1 VLSFAIW
8 LAALLAIATS
18 MVAIVKAALERDAE
32 ESDKAESLSFLRLG
46 LTAIFGIVIGQITF
60 SLRFDWWLKAGLA
73 VALVIALIL
82 GSQVLSTKLG
92 HKALGAWL
100 LKAMFPMVRSWHL
113 LFTPISLPKDDDLE
127 EFEQELLDS
136 VEEFGETIVR
146 EIMVPRIDMATVPFD
161 ATVEKA
167 MSIFLQRGYSR
178 LPIVGKNKDDIRG
191 VLYLK
196 DIARLLHE
204 NPKLAS
210 ESSLADFARKAVFV
224 PESKPVDDLLRE
236 MQANSTHIAI
246 IIDEYGGVAG
256 LATMEDV
263 IEEIVGE
270 IADEYDKDVPDID
283 DLGDGRMRVNAR
295 YSLVDLGELFELEL
309 EDQDVDSVGGLLAK
323 TLGRLPKFG
332 DRVVVSGL
340 TLIADRIEGRRKR
353 LISVI
358 VEKDSS
364 LADALSAFEDKEEK

>member
-1 VLSFAIW
+1 MLSFAIW

-18 MVAIVKAALERDAE
+18 VVAIVKAALERDAD

-46 LTAIFGIVIGQITF
+46 LTSIFGIVIGQITF
-60 SLRFDWWLKAGLA
+60 GLRFDWWLNAGFA

-82 GSQVLSTKLG
+82 GSQLLSTKLG
-92 HKALGAWL
+92 HKALGSWL
-100 LKAMFPMVRSWHL
+100 LKAMSPIVRSWHL
-113 LFTPISLPKDDDLE
+113 LFTPISLPKDDEPE

-204 NPKLAS
+204 NPKLAG

-332 DRVVVSGL
+332 DLVVVSGL

>member
-1 VLSFAIW
+1 MLSFAIW
-8 LAALLAIATS
+8 LASLIAIATAI
-18 MVAIVKAALERDAE
+18 VAVVKAALEHDE
-32 ESDKAESLSFLRLG
+32 DESDKAESLSFLRLG
-46 LTAIFGIVIGQITF
+46 LTAIFGILVGQIT
-60 SLRFDWWLKAGLA
+60 SNLGLAWWLSSSISL
-73 VALVIALIL
+73 ALVLVVIL
-82 GSQVLSTKLG
+82 GSQIVSASFG
-92 HKALGAWL
+92 HKALGKWL
-100 LKAMFPMVRSWHL
+100 LKAVSPLVRSWHL
-113 LFTPISLPKDDDLE
+113 LFTPISLPKDDEPE

-167 MSIFLQRGYSR
+167 MTIFLQRGYSR

-210 ESSLADFARKAVFV
+210 KSALADIARKAVFV

-263 IEEIVGE
+263 LEEIVGE

-283 DLGDGRMRVNAR
+283 DLGDGRLRVNAR
-295 YSLVDLGELFELEL
+295 YSLVDLGESFELEL

-323 TLGRLPKFG
+323 TLGRLPKLG

-358 VEKDSS
+358 VEKDPS

>member
-1 VLSFAIW
+1 MLSFAIW

-60 SLRFDWWLKAGLA
+60 GLRFDWWLKAGLA

-100 LKAMFPMVRSWHL
+100 LKAMSPMVRSWHL
-113 LFTPISLPKDDDLE
+113 LFTPISLPKDDEPE

>member
-1 VLSFAIW
+1 MLSFAIW

-18 MVAIVKAALERDAE
+18 IVAIVKAALERDAS
-32 ESDKAESLSFLRLG
+32 ESEKAESLSFLRLG

-60 SLRFDWWLKAGLA
+60 GLTFDWWLKSGLA
-73 VALVIALIL
+73 VSLVIALIL
-82 GSQVLSTKLG
+82 GSQLLSTKLG

-100 LKAMFPMVRSWHL
+100 LKAMSPMVRSWHL
-113 LFTPISLPKDDDLE
+113 LFTPISLPKDDEPE

-309 EDQDVDSVGGLLAK
+309 EDQDVDSIGGLLAK

-364 LADALSAFEDKEEK
+364 LADALSAFEDKEDK

>member
-1 VLSFAIW
+1 
-8 LAALLAIATS
+8 

-60 SLRFDWWLKAGLA
+60 GLRFDWWLKAGLA

-100 LKAMFPMVRSWHL
+100 LKAMSPMVRSWHL
-113 LFTPISLPKDDDLE
+113 LFTPISLPKDDEPE

-283 DLGDGRMRVNAR
+283 DFGDGRMRVNAR

>member
-1 VLSFAIW
+1 MLSFAIW
-8 LAALLAIATS
+8 LAALLVIATS
-18 MVAIVKAALERDAE
+18 VVAIVKAALEHDE
-32 ESDKAESLSFLRLG
+32 DQSEKAESLSFLRLG
-46 LTAIFGIVIGQITF
+46 LTALFGIVIGQITF
-60 SLRFDWWLKAGLA
+60 GLRFEWWLNAALA
-73 VALVIALIL
+73 VALLIALIL
-82 GSQVLSTKLG
+82 GTQLLSTKLG

-100 LKAMFPMVRSWHL
+100 LKAMTPMVRSWHL
-113 LFTPISLPKDDDLE
+113 LFTPISLPKDDEPE

-146 EIMVPRIDMATVPFD
+146 EIMVPRIDMATVPSD

-204 NPKLAS
+204 NPKLAR
-210 ESSLADFARKAVFV
+210 ESSLADIARKAVFV
-224 PESKPVDDLLRE
+224 PESKPVDNLLRE

-283 DLGDGRMRVNAR
+283 DLGDGRLRVNAR
-295 YSLVDLGELFELEL
+295 YSLVDLGEFFELEL

-323 TLGRLPKFG
+323 TLGRLPNFG

>member
-1 VLSFAIW
+1 MLSFAIW

-60 SLRFDWWLKAGLA
+60 GLRFDWWLKAGLA

-100 LKAMFPMVRSWHL
+100 LKAMSPMVRSWHL
-113 LFTPISLPKDDDLE
+113 LFTPISLPKDDEPE

-358 VEKDSS
+358 VEKDSR

>member
-1 VLSFAIW
+1 MLSFAIW
-8 LAALLAIATS
+8 LASLIAIATAI
-18 MVAIVKAALERDAE
+18 VAVVKAALEHDE
-32 ESDKAESLSFLRLG
+32 DESEKAESLSFLRLG
-46 LTAIFGIVIGQITF
+46 LTAIFGILVGQIT
-60 SLRFDWWLKAGLA
+60 SNLGLAWWLSSSISL
-73 VALVIALIL
+73 ALVLVLIL
-82 GSQVLSTKLG
+82 GSQIVSASFG
-92 HKALGAWL
+92 HKALGKWL
-100 LKAMFPMVRSWHL
+100 LKSFSPLVRSWHL
-113 LFTPISLPKDDDLE
+113 LFTPISLPKDDEPE

-167 MSIFLQRGYSR
+167 MTIFLQRGYSR

-210 ESSLADFARKAVFV
+210 KSALADIARKAVFV

-283 DLGDGRMRVNAR
+283 DLGDGRLRVNAR
-295 YSLVDLGELFELEL
+295 YSLVDLGESFELEL

-323 TLGRLPKFG
+323 TLGRLPKLG

-358 VEKDSS
+358 VEKDPS

>member
-1 VLSFAIW
+1 MLSFAIW
-8 LAALLAIATS
+8 LASLIAIAT
-18 MVAIVKAALERDAE
+18 AIIAVVKAALEHDE
-32 ESDKAESLSFLRLG
+32 DESDKAESLSFLRLG
-46 LTAIFGIVIGQITF
+46 LTAIFGILVGQIT
-60 SLRFDWWLKAGLA
+60 SNLGLAWWLSSSISL
-73 VALVIALIL
+73 ALVLVLIL
-82 GSQVLSTKLG
+82 GSQIVSASFG
-92 HKALGAWL
+92 HKALGKWL
-100 LKAMFPMVRSWHL
+100 LKAVSPLVRSLAL
-113 LFTPISLPKDDDLE
+113 LFTPISLPKDDEPE

-167 MSIFLQRGYSR
+167 MTIFLQRGYSR

-210 ESSLADFARKAVFV
+210 KSALADIARKAVFV

-270 IADEYDKDVPDID
+270 IADEYDKDVPDVD
-283 DLGDGRMRVNAR
+283 DLGDGRLRVNAR
-295 YSLVDLGELFELEL
+295 YSLVDLGESFELEL

-323 TLGRLPKFG
+323 TLGRLPKLG

-358 VEKDSS
+358 VEKDPS

>member
-1 VLSFAIW
+1 MLSFAIW

-18 MVAIVKAALERDAE
+18 VVAIVKAALERNAD

-60 SLRFDWWLKAGLA
+60 GLTFDWWLKAGLA

-82 GSQVLSTKLG
+82 GSQLLSTKLG
-92 HKALGAWL
+92 HKALGSWL
-100 LKAMFPMVRSWHL
+100 LKAMSPIVRSWHL
-113 LFTPISLPKDDDLE
+113 LFTPISLPKDDEPE

-204 NPKLAS
+204 NPKLAG

>member
-1 VLSFAIW
+1 MLSFAIW
-8 LAALLAIATS
+8 LAALLVIATS
-18 MVAIVKAALERDAE
+18 VVAIVKAALEHDE
-32 ESDKAESLSFLRLG
+32 DQSEKAESLSFLRLG
-46 LTAIFGIVIGQITF
+46 LTGLFGIVIGQITF
-60 SLRFDWWLKAGLA
+60 GLRFEWWLNAALA
-73 VALVIALIL
+73 VALLIALIL
-82 GSQVLSTKLG
+82 GTQLLSTKLG

-100 LKAMFPMVRSWHL
+100 LKAMTPMVRSWHL
-113 LFTPISLPKDDDLE
+113 LFTPISLPKDDEPE

-146 EIMVPRIDMATVPFD
+146 EIMVPRIDMATVPSD

-204 NPKLAS
+204 NPKLAR
-210 ESSLADFARKAVFV
+210 ESSLADIARKAVFV
-224 PESKPVDDLLRE
+224 PESKPVDNLLRE

-283 DLGDGRMRVNAR
+283 DLGDGRLRVNAR
-295 YSLVDLGELFELEL
+295 YSLVDLGEFFELEL

-323 TLGRLPKFG
+323 TLGRLPNFG

>member
-1 VLSFAIW
+1 MLSFAIW

-60 SLRFDWWLKAGLA
+60 GLRFDWWLKAGLA
-73 VALVIALIL
+73 VALVISLIL

-100 LKAMFPMVRSWHL
+100 LKAMSPMVRSWHL
-113 LFTPISLPKDDDLE
+113 LFTPISLPKDDEPE

>member
-1 VLSFAIW
+1 MLSFAIW

-18 MVAIVKAALERDAE
+18 IVAIVKAALERDSS
-32 ESDKAESLSFLRLG
+32 ESEKAESLSFLRLG

-60 SLRFDWWLKAGLA
+60 GLTFDWWLKSGLA
-73 VALVIALIL
+73 VSLVIALIL
-82 GSQVLSTKLG
+82 GSQLLSTKLG

-100 LKAMFPMVRSWHL
+100 LKAMSPMVRSWHL
-113 LFTPISLPKDDDLE
+113 LFTPISLPKDDEPE

-309 EDQDVDSVGGLLAK
+309 EDQDVDSIGGLLAK

-364 LADALSAFEDKEEK
+364 LADALSAFEDKEDK

>member
-1 VLSFAIW
+1 MLSFAIW

-60 SLRFDWWLKAGLA
+60 GLRFDWWLKAGLA

-82 GSQVLSTKLG
+82 GSQVLSTKIG

-100 LKAMFPMVRSWHL
+100 LKAMSPMVRSWHL
-113 LFTPISLPKDDDLE
+113 LFTPISLPKDDEPE

>member
-1 VLSFAIW
+1 MLSFAIW

-18 MVAIVKAALERDAE
+18 VVAIVKAALERDAD

-46 LTAIFGIVIGQITF
+46 LTSIFGIVIGQITF
-60 SLRFDWWLKAGLA
+60 GLRFDWWLNAGFA

-82 GSQVLSTKLG
+82 GSQLLSTKLG
-92 HKALGAWL
+92 HKALGSWL
-100 LKAMFPMVRSWHL
+100 LKAMSPIVRSWHL
-113 LFTPISLPKDDDLE
+113 LFTPISLPKDDEPE

-204 NPKLAS
+204 NPKLAG

>member
-1 VLSFAIW
+1 MLSFAIW

-60 SLRFDWWLKAGLA
+60 GLRFDWWLKAGLA

-100 LKAMFPMVRSWHL
+100 LKAMSSMVRSWHL
-113 LFTPISLPKDDDLE
+113 LFTPISLPKDDEPE

>member
-1 VLSFAIW
+1 MLSFAIW
-8 LAALLAIATS
+8 LATLLAIATS
-18 MVAIVKAALERDAE
+18 VVAIVKAALERNAD

-60 SLRFDWWLKAGLA
+60 GLTFDWWLKAGLA

-82 GSQVLSTKLG
+82 GSQLLSTKLG
-92 HKALGAWL
+92 HKALGSWL
-100 LKAMFPMVRSWHL
+100 LKAMSPIVRSWHL
-113 LFTPISLPKDDDLE
+113 LFTPISLPKDDEPE

-204 NPKLAS
+204 DPKLAG
-210 ESSLADFARKAVFV
+210 ESSLTDFARKAVFV

>member
-1 VLSFAIW
+1 MLSFAIW
-8 LAALLAIATS
+8 LAALLVIATS
-18 MVAIVKAALERDAE
+18 VVAIVKAALEHDE
-32 ESDKAESLSFLRLG
+32 DQSEKAESLSFLRLG
-46 LTAIFGIVIGQITF
+46 LTALFGIVIGQITF
-60 SLRFDWWLKAGLA
+60 GLRFEWWLNAALA
-73 VALVIALIL
+73 VALLIALIL
-82 GSQVLSTKLG
+82 GTQLLSTKLG

-100 LKAMFPMVRSWHL
+100 LKAMTPMVRSWHL
-113 LFTPISLPKDDDLE
+113 LFTPISLPKDDEPE

-146 EIMVPRIDMATVPFD
+146 EIMVPRIDMATVPSD

-204 NPKLAS
+204 NPKLAR
-210 ESSLADFARKAVFV
+210 ESSLADIARKAVFV

-283 DLGDGRMRVNAR
+283 DLGDGRLRVNAR
-295 YSLVDLGELFELEL
+295 YSLVDVGEFFELEL

-323 TLGRLPKFG
+323 TLGRLPNFG

>member
-1 VLSFAIW
+1 MLSFAIW

-60 SLRFDWWLKAGLA
+60 GLRFDWWLKAGLA

-100 LKAMFPMVRSWHL
+100 LKAMSPMVRSWHL
-113 LFTPISLPKDDDLE
+113 LFTPISLPKDDEPE

-283 DLGDGRMRVNAR
+283 DFGDGRMRVNAR

>member
-60 SLRFDWWLKAGLA
+60 GLRFDWWLKAGLA

-100 LKAMFPMVRSWHL
+100 LKAMSPMVRSWHL
-113 LFTPISLPKDDDLE
+113 LFTPISLPKDDEPE

>member
-1 VLSFAIW
+1 MLSFAIW
-8 LAALLAIATS
+8 LASLIAIAT
-18 MVAIVKAALERDAE
+18 AIIAVVKAALEHDE
-32 ESDKAESLSFLRLG
+32 DESDKAESLSFLRLG
-46 LTAIFGIVIGQITF
+46 LTAIFGILVGQIT
-60 SLRFDWWLKAGLA
+60 SNLGLAWWLSSSISL
-73 VALVIALIL
+73 ALVLVLIL
-82 GSQVLSTKLG
+82 GSQIVSASFG
-92 HKALGAWL
+92 HKALGKWL
-100 LKAMFPMVRSWHL
+100 LKAVSPLVRSWAL
-113 LFTPISLPKDDDLE
+113 LFTPISLPKDDEPE

-167 MSIFLQRGYSR
+167 MTIFLQRGYSR

-210 ESSLADFARKAVFV
+210 KSALADIARKAVFV

-270 IADEYDKDVPDID
+270 IADEYDKDVPDVD
-283 DLGDGRMRVNAR
+283 DLGDGRLRVNAR
-295 YSLVDLGELFELEL
+295 YSLVDLGESFELEL

-323 TLGRLPKFG
+323 TLGRLPKLG

-358 VEKDSS
+358 VEKDPS

>member
-1 VLSFAIW
+1 MLSFAIW
-8 LAALLAIATS
+8 LASLIAIAT
-18 MVAIVKAALERDAE
+18 AIIAVVKAALEHDE
-32 ESDKAESLSFLRLG
+32 DESDKAESLSFLRLG
-46 LTAIFGIVIGQITF
+46 LTAIFGILVGQIT
-60 SLRFDWWLKAGLA
+60 SNLGLAWWLSSSISL
-73 VALVIALIL
+73 ALVLVLIL
-82 GSQVLSTKLG
+82 GSQIVSASFG
-92 HKALGAWL
+92 HKALGKWL
-100 LKAMFPMVRSWHL
+100 LKAVSPLVRSWHL
-113 LFTPISLPKDDDLE
+113 LFTPISLPKDDEPE

-167 MSIFLQRGYSR
+167 MTIFLQRGYSR

-191 VLYLK
+191 ILYLK

-210 ESSLADFARKAVFV
+210 KSALADIARKAVFV

-283 DLGDGRMRVNAR
+283 DLGDGRLRVNAR
-295 YSLVDLGELFELEL
+295 YSLVDLGESFELEL

-323 TLGRLPKFG
+323 TLGRLPKLG

-358 VEKDSS
+358 VEKDPS

>member
-1 VLSFAIW
+1 MLTTLTAI
-8 LAALLAIATS
+8 T
-18 MVAIVKAALERDAE
+18 KAALEAV
-32 ESDKAESLSFLRLG
+32 ESAKAESLGFVRLLFTGIFGVVVGQGVVPLG
-46 LTAIFGIVIGQITF
+46 LK
-60 SLRFDWWLKAGLA
+60 WWWS
-73 VALVIALIL
+73 ALIATVLMLILLFGSQWSAKHL
-82 GSQVLSTKLG
+82 GSTKFGTFLA
-92 HKALGAWL
+92 KASAKIVNSIYLI
-100 LKAMFPMVRSWHL
+100 
-113 LFTPISLPKDDDLE
+113 FTPISLPKLEQPE

-146 EIMVPRIDMATVPFD
+146 EIMVPRIDMATVSAD
-161 ATVEKA
+161 LKLIEA
-167 MSIFLQRGYSR
+167 MSIFLARGYSR
-178 LPIVGKNKDDIRG
+178 LPVVGKNIDDISG
-191 VLYLK
+191 ILYLK
-196 DIARLLHE
+196 DVARLLHE
-204 NPKLAS
+204 DPKTAATKSAS
-210 ESSLADFARKAVFV
+210 DVARKVIFV

-236 MQANSTHIAI
+236 MQLSSTHIAI

-270 IADEYDKDVPDID
+270 IADEYDKDMPDID

-309 EDQDVDSVGGLLAK
+309 EDQDVVSVGGLLAK

-364 LADALSAFEDKEEK
+364 LADALSAFEDKEDK

>member
-1 VLSFAIW
+1 MLSFAIW

-18 MVAIVKAALERDAE
+18 IVAIVKAALERDAS
-32 ESDKAESLSFLRLG
+32 ESEKAESLSFLRLG

-60 SLRFDWWLKAGLA
+60 GLTFDWWLKSGLA

-82 GSQVLSTKLG
+82 GSQLLSTKLG

-100 LKAMFPMVRSWHL
+100 LKAMSPMVRSWHL
-113 LFTPISLPKDDDLE
+113 LFTPISLPKDDEPE

-204 NPKLAS
+204 NPKLAG
-210 ESSLADFARKAVFV
+210 ESSLANFARKAVFV

-309 EDQDVDSVGGLLAK
+309 EDQDVDSLGGLLAK

>member
-1 VLSFAIW
+1 MLSFAIW
-8 LAALLAIATS
+8 LAALLVIATS
-18 MVAIVKAALERDAE
+18 VVAIVKAALEHDE
-32 ESDKAESLSFLRLG
+32 DQSEKAESLSFLRLG
-46 LTAIFGIVIGQITF
+46 LTALFGIVIGQITF
-60 SLRFDWWLKAGLA
+60 GLRFEWWLNAALA
-73 VALVIALIL
+73 VALLIALIL
-82 GSQVLSTKLG
+82 GSQLLSTKLG

-100 LKAMFPMVRSWHL
+100 LKAMTPMVRSWHL
-113 LFTPISLPKDDDLE
+113 LFTPISLPKDDEPE

-146 EIMVPRIDMATVPFD
+146 EIMVPRIDMATVPSD

-204 NPKLAS
+204 NPKLAR
-210 ESSLADFARKAVFV
+210 ESSLANIARKAVFV

-283 DLGDGRMRVNAR
+283 DLGDGRLRVNAR
-295 YSLVDLGELFELEL
+295 YSLVDLGEFFELEL

-323 TLGRLPKFG
+323 TLGRLPNFG

>member
-1 VLSFAIW
+1 MLSFAIW
-8 LAALLAIATS
+8 LSALLAIATS

-60 SLRFDWWLKAGLA
+60 GLRFDWWLKAGLA

-100 LKAMFPMVRSWHL
+100 LKAMSPMVRSWHL
-113 LFTPISLPKDDDLE
+113 LFTPISLPKDDEPE

>member
-1 VLSFAIW
+1 MLSFAIW
-8 LAALLAIATS
+8 LASLIAIAT
-18 MVAIVKAALERDAE
+18 AIIAVVKAALEHDE
-32 ESDKAESLSFLRLG
+32 DESDKAESLSFLRLG
-46 LTAIFGIVIGQITF
+46 LTAIFGILVGQIT
-60 SLRFDWWLKAGLA
+60 SNLGLAWWLSSSISL
-73 VALVIALIL
+73 ALVLVLIL
-82 GSQVLSTKLG
+82 GSQIVSASFG
-92 HKALGAWL
+92 HKALGKWL
-100 LKAMFPMVRSWHL
+100 LKAVSPLVRSWAL
-113 LFTPISLPKDDDLE
+113 LFTPISLPKDDEPE

-167 MSIFLQRGYSR
+167 MTIFLQRGYSR

-210 ESSLADFARKAVFV
+210 KSALADIARKAVFV

-283 DLGDGRMRVNAR
+283 DLGDGRLRVNAR
-295 YSLVDLGELFELEL
+295 YSLVDLGESFELEL

-323 TLGRLPKFG
+323 TLGRLPKLG

-358 VEKDSS
+358 VEKDPS

>member
-1 VLSFAIW
+1 MLSFAIW

-60 SLRFDWWLKAGLA
+60 GLRFDWWLKAGLA

-100 LKAMFPMVRSWHL
+100 LKAMSPMVRSWHL
-113 LFTPISLPKDDDLE
+113 LFTPISLPKDDEPE

-295 YSLVDLGELFELEL
+295 YSLVDLGEVFELEL

>member
-1 VLSFAIW
+1 MLSFAIW
-8 LAALLAIATS
+8 LAALLVIATS
-18 MVAIVKAALERDAE
+18 VVAIVKAALQHDEDQSE
-32 ESDKAESLSFLRLG
+32 KAESLSFLRLG
-46 LTAIFGIVIGQITF
+46 LTGLFGIVIGQITF
-60 SLRFDWWLKAGLA
+60 GLRFEWWLNAALA
-73 VALVIALIL
+73 VALLIALIL
-82 GSQVLSTKLG
+82 GTQILSTKLG

-100 LKAMFPMVRSWHL
+100 LKTMTPMVRSWHL
-113 LFTPISLPKDDDLE
+113 LFTPISLPKDDEPE

-146 EIMVPRIDMATVPFD
+146 EIMVPRIDMATVPSD

-204 NPKLAS
+204 NPKLAR
-210 ESSLADFARKAVFV
+210 ESSLADIARKAVFV

-283 DLGDGRMRVNAR
+283 DLGDARLRVNAR
-295 YSLVDLGELFELEL
+295 YSLVDLGEFFELEL

-323 TLGRLPKFG
+323 TLGRLPNFG

>member
-1 VLSFAIW
+1 
-8 LAALLAIATS
+8 
-18 MVAIVKAALERDAE
+18 
-32 ESDKAESLSFLRLG
+32 
-46 LTAIFGIVIGQITF
+46 
-60 SLRFDWWLKAGLA
+60 
-73 VALVIALIL
+73 
-82 GSQVLSTKLG
+82 
-92 HKALGAWL
+92 
-100 LKAMFPMVRSWHL
+100 MVRSWHL
-113 LFTPISLPKDDDLE
+113 LFTPISLPKDDEPE

>member
-1 VLSFAIW
+1 MLSFAIW

-60 SLRFDWWLKAGLA
+60 GLRFDWWLKAGFA

-100 LKAMFPMVRSWHL
+100 LKAMSPMVRSWHL
-113 LFTPISLPKDDDLE
+113 LFTPISLPKDDEPE

>member
-1 VLSFAIW
+1 MLSFSIW
-8 LAALLAIATS
+8 LAALLVIATS
-18 MVAIVKAALERDAE
+18 VVAIVKAALQHDEDQSE
-32 ESDKAESLSFLRLG
+32 KAESLSFLRLG
-46 LTAIFGIVIGQITF
+46 LTGLFGIVIGQITF
-60 SLRFDWWLKAGLA
+60 GLRFEWWLNAALA
-73 VALVIALIL
+73 VALLIALIL
-82 GSQVLSTKLG
+82 GTQILSTKLG

-100 LKAMFPMVRSWHL
+100 LKAMTPMVRSWHL
-113 LFTPISLPKDDDLE
+113 LFTPISLPKDDEPE

-146 EIMVPRIDMATVPFD
+146 EIMVPRIDMATVPSD

-204 NPKLAS
+204 NPKLAR
-210 ESSLADFARKAVFV
+210 ESSLADIARKAVFV

-283 DLGDGRMRVNAR
+283 DLGDGRLRVNAR
-295 YSLVDLGELFELEL
+295 YSLVDLGEFFELEL

-323 TLGRLPKFG
+323 TLGRLPNFG

>member
-1 VLSFAIW
+1 MLSFAIW

-60 SLRFDWWLKAGLA
+60 GLRFDWWLKAGLA

-113 LFTPISLPKDDDLE
+113 LFTPISLPKDDEPE

-283 DLGDGRMRVNAR
+283 DFGDGRMRVNAR

>member
-1 VLSFAIW
+1 MLSLAIW

-60 SLRFDWWLKAGLA
+60 GLRFDWWLKAGLA

-100 LKAMFPMVRSWHL
+100 LKAMSPMVRSWHL
-113 LFTPISLPKDDDLE
+113 LFTPISLPKDDEPE